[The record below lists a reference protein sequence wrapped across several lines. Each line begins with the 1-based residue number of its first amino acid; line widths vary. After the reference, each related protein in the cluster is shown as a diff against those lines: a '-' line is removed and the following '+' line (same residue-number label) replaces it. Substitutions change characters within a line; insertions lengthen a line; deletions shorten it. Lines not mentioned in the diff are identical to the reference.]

1 MPLITHELRSW
12 QARIEAIAR
21 RQGLD
26 FFRIVFDVVDWDGM
40 AEVASYQGFPDHYS
54 HWKFGESYTNMR
66 KSFTY
71 GLSKI
76 YEMVINANPALAYLL
91 EENKLID
98 QKLVMAHV
106 CAHVDFFKN
115 NAWFEPTDRTMLAS
129 SRGASERIEKY
140 RKKYGEKSV
149 DDFITDCMKIDNLID
164 SRMPYMEAYREK
176 RGRDEEERK

>member
-1 MPLITHELRSW
+1 MTLITHELRRW
-12 QARIEAIAR
+12 QAKIEGVAR
-21 RQGLD
+21 RQELD
-26 FFRIVFDVVDWDGM
+26 FFPIVFDVVDWDVM
-40 AEVASYQGFPDHYS
+40 AEVASYHGFPDHFS

-66 KSFTY
+66 KMFTY

-76 YEMVINANPALAYLL
+76 YEMVINTNPALAYLF
-91 EENKLID
+91 EENNLIG

-115 NAWFEPTDRTMLAS
+115 NAWFKPTDRNMLAT

-140 RKKYGEKSV
+140 RAEYGEKPV

-164 SRMPYMEAYREK
+164 SRMPYV
-176 RGRDEEERK
+176 